1 MTGLYVPV
9 LMSVIYERA
18 KQSGAAYRFH
28 FAAEAGWDAGASLG
42 CLAGAWA
49 AWATAVPSLAIIPA
63 ALGVWAV
70 YWCMRLQA
78 APAQTSCP
86 QSSPSWPFTSF
97 LPQRD
102 MDGRVSAFARP
113 EHDGEGEIKC

>member
-1 MTGLYVPV
+1 MSGRNNLERPIGFISRLKRAGMLEPLWAV
-9 LMSVIYERA
+9 LQAHGRH
-18 KQSGAAYRFH
+18 GRPRRPH
-28 FAAEAGWDAGASLG
+28 W
-42 CLAGAWA
+42 
-49 AWATAVPSLAIIPA
+49 PIIPA